1 MSLKF
6 TEDLCVMA
14 MKNDAKFEKEL
25 TCFKI
30 DTSNLTNFKI
40 DTSNFKDLN
49 FNGLLLN
56 KVYYVWA
63 EKNTEESCFIT
74 LKSDAK
80 FEEKRTYSL
89 ENDTEQI

>member
-1 MSLKF
+1 
-6 TEDLCVMA
+6 MA
-14 MKNDAKFEKEL
+14 VKNDAKFEKEL

-56 KVYYVWA
+56 KVYYV
-63 EKNTEESCFIT
+63 
-74 LKSDAK
+74 
-80 FEEKRTYSL
+80 
-89 ENDTEQI
+89 